1 MGSTGPEGR
10 RTCWGVRCRA
20 RPYAAGAWTQTSQKE
35 RKKGTCTPSP
45 FHRFLTF
52 KARGQ
57 LIPEKSAQP
66 FLEKNHQTFFKMAAR
81 DMPKHARTNTYTL
94 AYAHV
99 GKKEVVE
106 LCFRVCFR
114 VFFRIRFRKLPRK
127 LPEKFFH
134 CVFNGKTFRKVF
146 GEVFGSKLGRQLG
159 SKLGRELGNETSG
172 FVATRHYETAR
183 RC

>member
-1 MGSTGPEGR
+1 MTRPWARNCILASKGGL
-10 RTCWGVRCRA
+10 CVRADRA
-20 RPYAAGAWTQTSQKE
+20 IGIVEVVPRALRSA
-35 RKKGTCTPSP
+35 
-45 FHRFLTF
+45 TF

-81 DMPKHARTNTYTL
+81 DRPKHARTNTYTL

-114 VFFRIRFRKLPRK
+114 VFFRVRFQARFRKLPRK
-127 LPEKFFH
+127 LSEKL
-134 CVFNGKTFRKVF
+134 FRRFEWKNFSENFRGGFRGSFRRQLF
-146 GEVFGSKLGRQLG
+146 GEVFGVCR
-159 SKLGRELGNETSG
+159 
-172 FVATRHYETAR
+172 
-183 RC
+183 